1 VEVLVRNYGLHS
13 LKVGVRCWIMMQ
25 LVQSEFCY
33 MNLWTK
39 AHSSVIQH
47 FHSNLAHYNL
57 TQYGGSE
64 SVVERESRVLVA
76 AARRCCTQKVQLEG
90 ALSPV
95 DGFAS
100 TYAVLKTLSPL
111 FSMAA
116 LRSEGSSQA
125 MGHASACIA
134 SLSIQSS

>member
-1 VEVLVRNYGLHS
+1 
-13 LKVGVRCWIMMQ
+13 
-25 LVQSEFCY
+25 

-39 AHSSVIQH
+39 AHSSVVQH

-57 TQYGGSE
+57 TQYGVSE
-64 SVVERESRVLVA
+64 SAVLERESRVLVA
-76 AARRCCTQKVQLEG
+76 AARRSVLDGCTQKVQLEG

-125 MGHASACIA
+125 KGQRMHCLTLHPI
-134 SLSIQSS
+134 